1 MRASKGMRMPRE
13 GHLQVARTWHR
24 RCSRETMLHRGA
36 RKLTS
41 VMASQGRPGVVL
53 SLIGE
58 TATSLQRN
66 PAQVTMDFCGMPERR
81 DASGEATHT
90 LLTGRCSS
98 AYAAFSQRD
107 GTRLGLGPVCVRR
120 T

>member
-1 MRASKGMRMPRE
+1 
-13 GHLQVARTWHR
+13 
-24 RCSRETMLHRGA
+24 
-36 RKLTS
+36 
-41 VMASQGRPGVVL
+41 
-53 SLIGE
+53 
-58 TATSLQRN
+58 
-66 PAQVTMDFCGMPERR
+66 MDFCGMPERR

-98 AYAAFSQRD
+98 AYAALSQRD